1 MEILHVLH
9 ILILFVILSI
19 PFWPMAYLRYGVYV
33 PITISLIWVVFNG
46 CPLTQQQTNLRS
58 HSFTKEIYS
67 IFVPGITVKMAE
79 HVNTFAFLLITVIGM
94 HRLCWECVAW
104 CGCDG
109 CCVTDASL
117 LRAMPHNMSH
127 FSINNESIYAVI
139 IYLNFSRMM
148 CCKNEK
154 CL

>member
-9 ILILFVILSI
+9 ILMLFVILSI
-19 PFWPMAYLRYGVYV
+19 PFWPMSYLRYGVYV

-58 HSFTKEIYS
+58 QSFTKEIYS

-94 HRLCWECVAW
+94 HRLC
-104 CGCDG
+104 
-109 CCVTDASL
+109 
-117 LRAMPHNMSH
+117 
-127 FSINNESIYAVI
+127 
-139 IYLNFSRMM
+139 
-148 CCKNEK
+148 
-154 CL
+154 